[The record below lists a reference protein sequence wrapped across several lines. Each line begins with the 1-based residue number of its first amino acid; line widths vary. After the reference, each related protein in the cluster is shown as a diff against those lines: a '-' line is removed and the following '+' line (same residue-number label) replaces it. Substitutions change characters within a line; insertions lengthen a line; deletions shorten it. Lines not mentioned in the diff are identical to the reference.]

1 MQATKGFSAGEAGS
15 VLENGTAFAE
25 GHVFANGG
33 ASAEKHVFANGGASA
48 KGHGFANSWASA
60 KKQGFA
66 KSGASAKEHGFA
78 NGGASA
84 KGHGFANI
92 VAFAKK
98 HGFANIV
105 AFAKKHGFANG
116 TPFAKPR
123 RSPAGKRKIFLLT
136 TLSLLAAGLFFCAAV
151 NIYVCVYASPYIC
164 RNPQE
169 LPPAY
174 TVIVPG
180 AKVYSDTVSHVV
192 RDRLEAAV
200 NLVNLGKA
208 ERYLLSGDHG
218 QKNYDEVN
226 GMKNFMLRVYAAD
239 QKDIFLDHAGFSTYE
254 TMYRA
259 RDIFLVRDA
268 VIVTQAEFAPRT
280 AYLARKLGLEATV
293 YCAPNLVRYSS
304 RVKMSW
310 QLREVLARVKAFFDV
325 AFRVKPTYLGE
336 QIPISGE
343 ASLSWD

>member
-1 MQATKGFSAGEAGS
+1 MQATKGFSAG
-15 VLENGTAFAE
+15 
-25 GHVFANGG
+25 
-33 ASAEKHVFANGGASA
+33 KDASA
-48 KGHGFANSWASA
+48 KGRVFANRWASA

-66 KSGASAKEHGFA
+66 KSGLSANNAPSAKPH
-78 NGGASA
+78 
-84 KGHGFANI
+84 
-92 VAFAKK
+92 
-98 HGFANIV
+98 
-105 AFAKKHGFANG
+105 
-116 TPFAKPR
+116 

-192 RDRLEAAV
+192 RDRLEAAG

-239 QKDIFLDHAGFSTYE
+239 QKDVFLDHAGFSTYE

-259 RDIFLVRDA
+259 RDVFLVRDA

-293 YCAPNLVRYSS
+293 YCAPNLVRYSG

-343 ASLSWD
+343 AFLSWD